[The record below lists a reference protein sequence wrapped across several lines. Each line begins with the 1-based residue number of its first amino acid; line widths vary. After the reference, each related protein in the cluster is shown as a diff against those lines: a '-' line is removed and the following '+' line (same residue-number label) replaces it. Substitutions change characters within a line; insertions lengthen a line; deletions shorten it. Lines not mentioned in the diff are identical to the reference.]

1 MRLAR
6 LRSDFWVAAYIR
18 QSMGEGKAAMLVRR
32 GAAEAGAIF
41 IRIDRLDGSVA
52 LYGPA
57 LQSLTD
63 DGTRRFRKIADDT
76 PLAISER
83 IEREI
88 RFDSD
93 LWVVDVEDREGR
105 PGLELAQA

>member
-1 MRLAR
+1 LAR

-18 QSMGEGKAAMLVRR
+18 QCMGAGKSAMLVRR

-41 IRIDRLDGSVA
+41 VRIDRLDGTVA

-57 LQSLTD
+57 LQSLD
-63 DGTRRFRKIADDT
+63 DGTRRFRKITDDT
-76 PLAISER
+76 PLAISEL

-88 RFDSD
+88 RFDTD
-93 LWVVDVEDREGR
+93 LWVVDVEDYEGR